1 MQVKYINKSVHGFIF
16 GMMYGVN
23 WNNHHKAWHRK
34 YELVLEREKEKI
46 LYGGNVMAS
55 FNEKGYGMRYVKKM
69 GKDFKG
75 EVMVGRKWGMKDWG
89 SCVFGVKINV
99 NW

>member
-1 MQVKYINKSVHGFIF
+1 
-16 GMMYGVN
+16 
-23 WNNHHKAWHRK
+23 
-34 YELVLEREKEKI
+34 
-46 LYGGNVMAS
+46 MAS